1 MEAGFSRKFQR
12 RRIKKNLSWLWTL
25 EFAKKIRNIHVELK
39 ILRPWKFF
47 LSFHDTVAIWSRTN
61 STGKDIRPHLS
72 IKGENVEDPS
82 WHRSLRKEGGEIHR
96 GGKRRWAKWVK
107 NSDRDGRRDPVLLA
121 KWWSCCRRGNAT
133 SGDLNSKLS
142 SMFSKGFDDP
152 RPPVFDLSLFELT
165 WANNPL
171 TRET

>member
-47 LSFHDTVAIWSRTN
+47 LSFHDTVAIWSRAN

-96 GGKRRWAKWVK
+96 GGEDVGPNGLKIRIAMDGATPCCSQNGDRAAVVETQQVAILIPSCHRCFRKDSTIHDPPFSIWA
-107 NSDRDGRRDPVLLA
+107 
-121 KWWSCCRRGNAT
+121 
-133 SGDLNSKLS
+133 S
-142 SMFSKGFDDP
+142 SSWP
-152 RPPVFDLSLFELT
+152 EPTTP
-165 WANNPL
+165 
-171 TRET
+171 